1 MGLTD
6 HFTMTELTASIV
18 AERKGINNTAPD
30 SLMPHL
36 FILAVGLE
44 QIRKLLG
51 GHPIKINSAY
61 RCEALNTEIG
71 GAKNSAHLDGY
82 AADFTCS
89 VFGSPR
95 DICEAVITAG
105 IKFDQIIDEG
115 TWVHVSFAPAM
126 RGEVLTAHRT
136 PRSTTSYTR
145 GLT

>member
-6 HFTMTELTASIV
+6 HFTMTELTVSIV
-18 AERKGINNTAPD
+18 AERKGINNTPPD

-51 GHPIKINSAY
+51 GYAIKIDSAY
-61 RCEALNTEIG
+61 RCGALNTEIG